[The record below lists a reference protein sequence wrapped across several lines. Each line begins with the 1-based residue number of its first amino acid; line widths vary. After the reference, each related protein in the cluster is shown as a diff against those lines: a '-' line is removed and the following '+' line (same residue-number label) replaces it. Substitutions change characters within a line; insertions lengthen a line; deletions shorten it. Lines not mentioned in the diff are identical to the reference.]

1 MFQSTHV
8 RAGRDNEWYG
18 GGRNKEYWIFRS
30 ETRMMAWG
38 DSDGIRLESVRR
50 IVSQRGRV
58 ADKVRPTVVCVVDG
72 CDRVSVCID
81 RVGYLAVEVMLA
93 GIEQYCLYK

>member
-8 RAGRDNEWYG
+8 RAGRDTEWYG
-18 GGRNKEYWIFRS
+18 GERNKEYWIFRS
-30 ETRMMAWG
+30 ETRMMAWV
-38 DSDGIRLESVRR
+38 DFDGLRLESVRR

-58 ADKVRPTVVCVVDG
+58 ADKVHPTVCECVVDG

-81 RVGYLAVEVMLA
+81 RVGYLAVEVML
-93 GIEQYCLYK
+93 